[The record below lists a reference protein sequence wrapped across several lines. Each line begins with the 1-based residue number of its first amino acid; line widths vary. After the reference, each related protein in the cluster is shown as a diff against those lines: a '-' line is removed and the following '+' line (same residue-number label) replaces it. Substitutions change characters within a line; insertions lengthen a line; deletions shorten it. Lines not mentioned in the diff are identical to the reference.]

1 MKPESLLDQFNGVTG
16 EQWLLAFLAL
26 AGGWVLKK
34 LSMLVIKK
42 LIKLAERT
50 EGDFDDILLTAV
62 RRPVGWL
69 CFLLGLWVALTI
81 LPLPSEPV
89 DVDRFFFSFMKSA
102 TIFVGF
108 WMVVR
113 LISGFMRSAE
123 AKAKINN
130 PEVAGI
136 IPLGRKTIVVVMW
149 IVATLIALQNIGYS
163 VTSLL
168 AGIGLGG
175 AAIALAAKDTLAN
188 FFGSIVIFVD
198 KPFVVGDWVK
208 VGAIEGTV
216 EEVTLRVTRIRTF
229 ERSLITVP
237 NSDLTT
243 KPIENFSR
251 MEKRRIKF
259 EFGVSNETPVEQ
271 LEIAIERI
279 RNQMKQDERLHSEP
293 QHVYF
298 SRFDDSSLK
307 IFILCFTVSTDYT
320 EFLQARHTLLLNIK
334 RELETLKIHFAFPS
348 QMLYVASPQGD
359 PVSGTSTRAN

>member
-1 MKPESLLDQFNGVTG
+1 MNHESLLTHFSGITT
-16 EQWLLAFLAL
+16 EQWLLALLAL
-26 AGGWVLKK
+26 AGGWVLKQIVM
-34 LSMLVIKK
+34 SVIKR

-50 EGDFDDILLTAV
+50 QGDFDDVFLTAV
-62 RRPVGWL
+62 RRPIGWM
-69 CFLLGLWVALTI
+69 CFLLGLWVALTV
-81 LPLPSEPV
+81 LPLPNDPV
-89 DVDRFFFSFMKSA
+89 DIDHFFFSFMKSA

-113 LISGFMRSAE
+113 LVSGFMRSAE
-123 AKAKINN
+123 AKAKLNN

-198 KPFVVGDWVK
+198 KPFVIGDWVK

-229 ERSLITVP
+229 EQSLITVP

-259 EFGVSNETPVEQ
+259 EIGVTYDTPVEK
-271 LEIAIERI
+271 LEAAVARVRTLIAA
-279 RNQMKQDERLHSEP
+279 DDRLHTEP
-293 QHVYF
+293 QYVFF
-298 SRFDDSSLK
+298 SQFSDSSLK
-307 IFILCFTVSTDYT
+307 ILVLCFTVSTDYA
-320 EFLQARHTLLLNIK
+320 EYLQARHSLLMNIK
-334 RELETLKIHFAFPS
+334 REFEDLGIAFAFPT
-348 QMLYVASPQGD
+348 QTLYVANPLGEPTD
-359 PVSGTSTRAN
+359 FPPRVN

>member
-1 MKPESLLDQFNGVTG
+1 MSDNSILTQFSGITT
-16 EQWLLAFLAL
+16 EQWLLALLAL
-26 AGGWVLKK
+26 AGGWVLKQVAM
-34 LSMLVIKK
+34 SVIKH

-62 RRPVGWL
+62 RRPIGWM

-89 DVDRFFFSFMKSA
+89 DIDRFFFSFMKSA

-113 LISGFMRSAE
+113 LVSGFMRSAE
-123 AKAKINN
+123 AKAKVNN

-198 KPFVVGDWVK
+198 KPFVIGDWVK
-208 VGAIEGTV
+208 VGTIEGTV

-251 MEKRRIKF
+251 MERRRLKF
-259 EFGVSNETPVEQ
+259 DIGVTYDTPVEK
-271 LEIAIERI
+271 LETAIERVRALI
-279 RNQMKQDERLHSEP
+279 AEDDRLHTDP
-293 QHVYF
+293 QYVYF
-298 SRFDDSSLK
+298 SKFADSSLQ
-307 IFILCFTVSTDYT
+307 ISVLCFTVSTEQDDY
-320 EFLQARHTLLLNIK
+320 LKARHSLLLNIK
-334 RELETLKIHFAFPS
+334 REFEKLHIEFAFPT
-348 QMLYVASPQGD
+348 QTLHVATPQGEQSD
-359 PVSGTSTRAN
+359 FPPRVN

>member
-1 MKPESLLDQFNGVTG
+1 MKSESLLDQFSGITG
-16 EQWLLAFLAL
+16 EQWLLAFLSL

-34 LSMLVIKK
+34 LAVLVIKK

-62 RRPVGWL
+62 RRPIGWL

-81 LPLPSEPV
+81 LPLPNEPV
-89 DVDRFFFSFMKSA
+89 DIDRFFFSFMKSA

-113 LISGFMRSAE
+113 LISGFMRAAE
-123 AKAKINN
+123 AKARASN
-130 PEVAGI
+130 PDGAGI
-136 IPLGRKTIVVVMW
+136 IPLGRKMIVVVMW
-149 IVATLIALQNIGYS
+149 VVATLIALQNLGYS

-175 AAIALAAKDTLAN
+175 AAIALAAKDTIAN

-208 VGAIEGTV
+208 VGAIEGIV
-216 EEVTLRVTRIRTF
+216 EELTLRVTRIRTF
-229 ERSLITVP
+229 ENSLITVP

-251 MEKRRIKF
+251 MEKRRLKF
-259 EFGVSNETPVEQ
+259 EVGVAYETSVEQ
-271 LEIAIERI
+271 LETAITRI
-279 RNQMKQDERLHSEP
+279 RELIAANERFHPEP
-293 QHVYF
+293 QYVYF
-298 SRFDDSSLK
+298 SQFGDSSLK
-307 IFILCFTVSTDYT
+307 IFVLCFTVSTDYA
-320 EFLQARHTLLLNIK
+320 EFLQARHSLLLNIK
-334 RELETLKIHFAFPS
+334 REFEVLNIKFALPAQTLFVTNPSGPGSSEFP
-348 QMLYVASPQGD
+348 PQ
-359 PVSGTSTRAN
+359 VN